1 MSADRETNHDMTHR
15 DIAFL
20 LADAADEAEIGIA
33 PYQAVVRGGRRRKA
47 RRWAL
52 AAAAALVIA
61 GSTGTLALA
70 GVTGGDAR
78 KVAPAAT
85 RPPVGDERHV
95 YEPQRSDLAR
105 GTEHGKK
112 WKVVIDVWG
121 APRNKAEAQ
130 GQLDAM
136 TGSGLGKP
144 WVNVRD
150 ASELIGKSSYF
161 VRLTLDGKASIK
173 LLGAFEKGDTMAGT
187 DLTSG
192 AMPLD
197 TSGTATSR
205 TDQRLVVGQVATTA
219 QEVTCTWDD
228 GSTTEASRPS
238 PGTGIVGDFEDAIR
252 PADGSRSDWFVCL
265 GPEGRTYRAAAVT
278 K

>member
-85 RPPVGDERHV
+85 RSPAGDERHV